1 MAKTVRYKLYAMR
14 PEKAD
19 TVANTERFTRVT
31 AGYALLY
38 TAKRKPKDSVEVDDL
53 KRMTEADVNW
63 LYQCN
68 MTLLR
73 EYAEKHEEEV
83 GIAMG
88 SFFERLEK
96 ELKEEQEKMREEA
109 DHDTAGSEQ
118 QQQ

>member
-19 TVANTERFTRVT
+19 AVLNSERFTRVT
-31 AGYALLY
+31 AGYALIY
-38 TAKRKPKDSVEVDDL
+38 TTKRKPKEAVEVDDL
-53 KRMTEADVNW
+53 KRMTEADMNW

-73 EYAEKHEEEV
+73 EFAENHEEEV

-88 SFFERLEK
+88 SFFQRLEK
-96 ELKEEQEKMREEA
+96 ELNKEQEKMREEA

-118 QQQ
+118 QQ